1 MEHEGCPRV
10 HCSVSAVSNYG
21 HEAAVRK
28 ENVVFSI
35 SCKNFRATSIG
46 AVLYTIGHGSRTAEE
61 FVTLLREAGIRR
73 LADVRAQ
80 PASRRYPHFCR
91 HALDRLLMAE
101 RIRYVWEGRAAWRE
115 PEVKWAG
122 PLRRERAVA
131 PSALNGSWAPL
142 A

>member
-73 LADVRAQ
+73 LAD
-80 PASRRYPHFCR
+80 
-91 HALDRLLMAE
+91 LDRLLMAE